1 MDIDPANGHIP
12 DGTSV
17 NFSTDLGTINPN
29 QNGTVNGITTTTYYS
44 SIVGLANIIAT
55 SDNQQLSKTITVN
68 LIPTNLTVN
77 NANGKNG
84 EKVNL
89 KAILKDENNNPL
101 GGKRIIFSINGTTIG
116 SATTDN
122 TGTAVLNYRLVNSGN
137 FIISAEF
144 AGDSRYAKNTGSG
157 SLNVTPVADLY
168 FKATSNNKN
177 PKVGDTFTIT
187 YKLGNYGPDT
197 ADNVVINFQIPEGLQ
212 FVSISTDGGKWIYD
226 PLTKTV
232 TWTLDR
238 VNIGDPYLY
247 LTVKALKAG
256 SYIIDT
262 KITSN
267 TTINT
272 SNSANIIINVQNA
285 SNNSNTT
292 NNTINMPNTGTPV
305 YYLIVAIFMVIG
317 GLVLRK

>member
-1 MDIDPANGHIP
+1 M
-12 DGTSV
+12 
-17 NFSTDLGTINPN
+17 
-29 QNGTVNGITTTTYYS
+29 
-44 SIVGLANIIAT
+44 
-55 SDNQQLSKTITVN
+55 
-68 LIPTNLTVN
+68 
-77 NANGKNG
+77 
-84 EKVNL
+84 
-89 KAILKDENNNPL
+89 
-101 GGKRIIFSINGTTIG
+101 
-116 SATTDN
+116 
-122 TGTAVLNYRLVNSGN
+122 
-137 FIISAEF
+137 
-144 AGDSRYAKNTGSG
+144 
-157 SLNVTPVADLY
+157 ADLY
-168 FKATSNNKN
+168 FKATSNKEN
-177 PKVGDTFTIT
+177 PRVGDTFTIT

-232 TWTLDR
+232 TWTLDS
-238 VNIGDPYLY
+238 VTIGDPYLY

-272 SNSANIIINVQNA
+272 TNSANIIINIQNA

-292 NNTINMPNTGTPV
+292 NNTINIPNTGTPV